1 MKLLESNFSI
11 FYAMVSKLTE
21 FKALTKLL
29 LMLILISTINTN
41 NVKVLFFP
49 YWVCII
55 GDLIKGIVHVNSYL
69 VCFLLVAL
77 R

>member
-29 LMLILISTINTN
+29 LMLILISAINTN
-41 NVKVLFFP
+41 SVKALP
-49 YWVCII
+49 PPLSLYYWRP
-55 GDLIKGIVHVNSYL
+55 DKGHS
-69 VCFLLVAL
+69 AW
-77 R
+77 